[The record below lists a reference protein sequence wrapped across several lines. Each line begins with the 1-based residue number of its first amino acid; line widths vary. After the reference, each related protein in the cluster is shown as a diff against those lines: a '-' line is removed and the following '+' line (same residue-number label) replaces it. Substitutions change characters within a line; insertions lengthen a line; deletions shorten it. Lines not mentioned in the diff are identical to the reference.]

1 MSLIIKYFYN
11 IFMKVLH
18 LEINQQVKII
28 QSLEQTK
35 RKVFEENQELL
46 HNYEEKDI
54 QLLERTKKW

>member
-1 MSLIIKYFYN
+1 
-11 IFMKVLH
+11 MKVLH